1 MNYELRVGVP
11 VIRNSSFVINFYIM
25 YRIAIASSDGE
36 SVNQHFGQARSLLIY
51 EISDAGVKFIE
62 DREIKLIPDEA
73 AHTER
78 NMNIFAEALSDCS
91 AVFVRRIGAQ
101 SAKFLHERNIRTFE
115 VDFTLNHIVTTL
127 LKRQTAGRVRL
138 FREKS

>member
-1 MNYELRVGVP
+1 
-11 VIRNSSFVINFYIM
+11 M

-36 SVNQHFGQARSLLIY
+36 SVNQHFGQTRNLLVY

-62 DREIKLIPDEA
+62 DREIKLISDEA

-78 NMNIFAEALSDCS
+78 NMNIFAEALGDCS

-127 LKRQTAGRVRL
+127 LKRQTGGRVRL
-138 FREKS
+138 FRELKIEN

>member
-1 MNYELRVGVP
+1 
-11 VIRNSSFVINFYIM
+11 M

-36 SVNQHFGQARSLLIY
+36 SVNQHFGQVRSLLIY
-51 EISDAGVKFIE
+51 EISDAGAEFVE
-62 DREIKLIPDEA
+62 DREINLASGEA

-78 NMNIFAEALSDCS
+78 NMNIFAETLSDCS

-115 VDFTLNHIVTTL
+115 VDFTLNHIIATL
-127 LKRQTAGRVRL
+127 LKRQTGGRVRL
-138 FREKS
+138 FRELKIEN

>member
-1 MNYELRVGVP
+1 
-11 VIRNSSFVINFYIM
+11 M

-36 SVNQHFGQARSLLIY
+36 SVNQHFGQARNLLIY
-51 EISDAGVKFIE
+51 EISDAGIEFIE
-62 DREIKLIPDEA
+62 DREIKLILDEA

-78 NMNIFAEALSDCS
+78 NMNIFANALSDCS

-115 VDFTLNHIVTTL
+115 VSFSLNQITSTL
-127 LKRQTAGRVRL
+127 LKHQKEGRVRL
-138 FREKS
+138 FKSDR